1 MPLFRTLVLLMCW
14 WCASST
20 FAQSIE
26 PAKDWQSADSE
37 HFRVNYRSAWRAQAE
52 RVAQAAERAYPKVTQ
67 ALGWVPRGRT
77 EILLIDQYDL
87 ANGYSTPL
95 PYNIIGVFLAPPD
108 EGELLDNSD
117 WLDLLLTHE
126 FTHTVHLDKVRGT
139 PGVLQ
144 SIFGR
149 QPLFFPNIFE
159 PGWAIEGLAV
169 YVESDPGTGRGRLQ
183 GPVFEAWLRAESK
196 RGFLSLREINS
207 GGRALPP
214 SKAYLYGA
222 YFYEFLARRYGPD
235 AIYKGVEHYSGN
247 PPFWP
252 RLHTNPYNATGKT
265 MDVLWDEFLADLQ
278 QQLQAR
284 SQTLT
289 SVPES
294 VGERLAGPLFGV
306 GAVASLP
313 DGSTLAVLD
322 DGLNHAKLVKFAADG
337 QQTTLGDI
345 NRAAELSVA
354 ADGQVLVAQ
363 PDICNWR
370 YLAYDVYRLQAD
382 GSLQQLTH
390 CARLRQAVPAG
401 DGIVGLQQG
410 QGQTRLVVFDAS
422 GQQQRVL
429 WEPPVEVSLID
440 LSVSHDGKQATVVSK
455 RAGDWRVDAFD
466 LTQATPTPRLLF
478 THDAPVHGLAHG
490 PAGLEFIAV
499 RDGVFNVWRLD
510 GAEWVKLTH
519 THTRVVSHGG
529 SQPDGSLTMGVV
541 APGGYELRR
550 MAATPALQRAP
561 VVAAA
566 ASSASAPVPA
576 ATPAVAPVAGLSEP
590 QPYASWRSMYPRSW
604 LPMLTGE
611 TGLLAVGA
619 STFGSDALGWH
630 KYAAS
635 LQYETTQS
643 ELLGSLQYLFQDQH
657 LITLQRE
664 LTPRAWEDGNDKKDV
679 TAYDRETRAQWL
691 SVLPWLR
698 LDRRI
703 ALGVGAA
710 LDHVERVHP
719 ERQSGGIPRTERLLA
734 ALLSYD
740 TTGGNWWSEGSNRGQ
755 HATLLYETYRPF
767 ARDGRDD
774 YDGNVLRFD
783 WRGFVPVGRSV
794 LALRHT
800 EAHARGFTERYQLG
814 GAIDP
819 QLQLGMALNDRDIT
833 LRGYSRSNVPGLRGA
848 NARVSTVEWRAP
860 IADVDQHFMTPA
872 VGLNRVSAAAFFDI
886 GGAWDEGHR
895 PLRYQRGV
903 GVELLSE
910 IKLLYAL
917 GLQLRLG
924 VARGLDEPKG
934 TRGYLAFGRGF

>member
-1 MPLFRTLVLLMCW
+1 MPLFRILALLMCGW
-14 WCASST
+14 WAGST

-26 PAKDWQSADSE
+26 PAKDWQTADSA

-52 RVAQAAERAYPKVTQ
+52 RVVQAAERAYPKVTQ
-67 ALGWVPRGRT
+67 ALAWEPRGRT

-87 ANGYSTPL
+87 ANGFSTPL

-126 FTHTVHLDKVRGT
+126 FTHTVHLDKVRGV

-144 SIFGR
+144 TIFGR

-159 PGWAIEGLAV
+159 PGWMIEGLAV
-169 YVESDPGTGRGRLQ
+169 YAESDPATGRGRLQ

-207 GGRALPP
+207 DGRALPL
-214 SKAYLYGA
+214 SKSYLYGA
-222 YFYEFLARRYGPD
+222 YFYEFLARKYGAD

-247 PPFWP
+247 PPLWP
-252 RLHTNPYNATGKT
+252 RLHTNPRGATGKT

-278 QQLQAR
+278 QQVQLR
-284 SQTLT
+284 SQALT
-289 SVPES
+289 SVTES

-306 GAVASLP
+306 GSVVALP
-313 DGSTLAVLD
+313 DGATLAVLD
-322 DGLNHAKLVKFAADG
+322 DGLNHTKLVKIAPNG
-337 QQTTLGDI
+337 QQTTLANV
-345 NRAAELSVA
+345 NRAAELSVS
-354 ADGQVLVAQ
+354 ADGQVLVTQ

-370 YLAYDVYRLQAD
+370 YLAFDVYRLQAD
-382 GSLQQLTH
+382 GDLKQLTH

-401 DGIVGLQQG
+401 DGIAGLQQG
-410 QGQTRLVVFDAS
+410 QGKTRLVLFDAA
-422 GQQQRVL
+422 GQLQRVL
-429 WEPPVEVSLID
+429 WEPPAEVSLID
-440 LSVSHDGKQATVVSK
+440 LAASPDGKQLTVVSK
-455 RAGDWRVDAFD
+455 RTGDWRVEAFD
-466 LTQATPTPRLLF
+466 LGQPDAAPRLLF
-478 THDAPVHGLAHG
+478 THNAPVHGLVHG
-490 PAGLEFIAV
+490 KAGLEFIAV

-510 GAEWVKLTH
+510 GGEWVKLSH

-529 SQPDGSLTMGVV
+529 SQPDGSLVLGLV

-550 MAATPALQRAP
+550 MATTPALQRAP

-566 ASSASAPVPA
+566 ASSASAPA
-576 ATPAVAPVAGLSEP
+576 AMAPVDAVAALGEP
-590 QPYASWRSMYPRSW
+590 KPYESWRSMYPRSW
-604 LPMLTGE
+604 FPVLTGE
-611 TGLLAVGA
+611 SGLFAVGA

-635 LQYETTQS
+635 VQYEATQG

-657 LITLQRE
+657 LLTLQRE
-664 LTPRAWEDGNDKKDV
+664 MTARAWEGGNEENDV

-703 ALGVGAA
+703 AFGVGAA

-719 ERQSGGIPRTERLLA
+719 ERVTASGIPRTERLLA

-755 HATLLYETYRPF
+755 HATLLYESYRPF
-767 ARDGRDD
+767 ARDGRVD
-774 YDGNVLRFD
+774 YDGSVLRFD
-783 WRGFVPVGRSV
+783 WRGFLPVGRSV

-800 EAHARGFTERYQLG
+800 EAHASGFTERFQLG

-819 QLQLGMALNDRDIT
+819 QLQLGMALNSRDIT
-833 LRGYSRSNVPGLRGA
+833 LRGYNRSNVVGLRGA
-848 NARVSTVEWRAP
+848 NARVSTVEWRMP
-860 IADVDQHFMTPA
+860 IADVDRHFMTPA
-872 VGLNRVSAAAFFDI
+872 VGVNRVSAAAFFDI
-886 GGAWDEGHR
+886 GGAWDDGHR
-895 PLRYQRGV
+895 PLHYQRGV

-910 IKLLYAL
+910 VKLLYAM
-917 GLQLRLG
+917 GLQLRVG
-924 VARGLDEPKG
+924 VARGLDAPKG
-934 TRGYLAFGRGF
+934 TRAYLALGRGF